1 MFRSFVYLDEEKMYS
16 YLRQIDKEYANQ
28 PSEVNIRK
36 TKGGKLSVYG
46 IGLGAEHEI
55 EERRNHNKD
64 VFNDYDRF
72 EKALECLES
81 REYFDFVL
89 NPEYDL
95 NNVPKMCIIRING
108 GFVIPE
114 QFDMYSMAQAFMP
127 FITSQIQTTNN
138 GECDFLEAFL
148 GNASADIPFLVYD
161 EDIVISGKLSTN
173 YLLEDYSELEDYNE
187 QDVFML
193 CKVIGLVKKN
203 KVEVFNPLKDF
214 IKLPRAVR
222 RGMDSSAKDGFES
235 IYVDGPDLKVEVIA
249 IYK

>member
-1 MFRSFVYLDEEKMYS
+1 MYS
-16 YLRQIDKEYANQ
+16 YLRQIDEEYANQ
-28 PSEVNIRK
+28 PSEINVRK
-36 TKGGKLSVYG
+36 AKCGNFSLSG
-46 IGLGAEHEI
+46 FGLGAKHEV
-55 EERRNHNKD
+55 EEKRNNNKD
-64 VFNDYDRF
+64 IFNDYDRF
-72 EKALECLES
+72 EKALDSLEAS
-81 REYFDFVL
+81 EYFDFVL

-95 NNVPKMCIIRING
+95 NTVPKMSIIRLNG
-108 GFVIPE
+108 RFVIPE

-127 FITSQIQTTNN
+127 FLTSQIQTANN
-138 GECDFLEAFL
+138 DERELLASFL

-173 YLLEDYSELEDYNE
+173 CLFEAYSELEDYNE

-193 CKVIGLVKKN
+193 CKVIGLVTKD

-222 RGMDSSAKDGFES
+222 RGMDNSAKEGFES